1 MLGLMLFD
9 DPVIQAPGPILTLA
23 LVLVVGLVGVNAQGV
38 LSGEPTVG
46 ASVDLRNLYESL
58 KEKQQIDAELA
69 TVRTQLTT
77 ERDDRQKT
85 ISQLQQDMDMLV
97 PGTPPYAD
105 ALENYERS
113 ALDYQLWAAY
123 EQNKL
128 RRENSVRIEKLT
140 TNAEAAIE
148 AVAEA
153 QGVDLVFYKQQSL
166 RLGTNQQGQVQA
178 ANINLVAWA
187 KSTVDIT
194 DQVAQYMN
202 NAFDN
207 SR

>member
-1 MLGLMLFD
+1 MHTKRNLLIAAATFA
-9 DPVIQAPGPILTLA
+9 VLA
-23 LVLVVGLVGVNAQGV
+23 VGLVGVKAQEAFKG
-38 LSGEPTVG
+38 SPTVV
-46 ASVDLRNLYESL
+46 AVVDLRTLYESL
-58 KEKQQIDAELA
+58 KEKQQIDAEMQG
-69 TVRTQLTT
+69 VRTRLTET
-77 ERDDRQKT
+77 RDDKQKV
-85 ISQLQQDMDMLV
+85 IAQLKQDMDMLV

-105 ALENYERS
+105 ALEKYERS

-128 RRENSVRIEKLT
+128 TRENSTRIEKLT
-140 TNAEAAIE
+140 KNAELAIE

-166 RLGTNQQGQVQA
+166 RLGTNKQGQVQA
-178 ANINLVAWA
+178 ANINVVAWA
-187 KSTVDIT
+187 RGTVDIT
-194 DQVAQYMN
+194 DQVAQFMN

>member
-1 MLGLMLFD
+1 MHTKRNLLITAAAFA
-9 DPVIQAPGPILTLA
+9 VLA
-23 LVLVVGLVGVNAQGV
+23 VGLVGVKAQEAFKG
-38 LSGEPTVG
+38 SPTVV
-46 ASVDLRNLYESL
+46 AVVDLRTLYESL
-58 KEKQQIDAELA
+58 KEKQQIDAEME
-69 TVRTQLTT
+69 TVRTKLTQM
-77 ERDDRQKT
+77 RDDKQKE
-85 ISQLQQDMDMLV
+85 IAQLQQDMDMLV

-105 ALENYERS
+105 AQEKYERS

-140 TNAEAAIE
+140 ANAEAAIE

-178 ANINLVAWA
+178 ANINVVAWA
-187 KSTVDIT
+187 KGTVDIS